1 MNNLE
6 QTLSIIK
13 PDAVERNLENEIKQ
27 MFKEKGFQ
35 VIKEKKIQIE
45 KFEAENFYKVHE
57 TKPFYNDLCSYLS
70 SGPIVVM
77 VLEKENAVVANREL
91 MGATNPKDAEDG
103 TIRKKYGISI
113 DKNSVHGSDSVENAK
128 IEINFFDKIFIKPA
142 RQIILIL
149 SILNFLINWF
159 SA

>member
-13 PDAVERNLENEIKQ
+13 PDAVERNLENEIKE
-27 MFKEKGFQ
+27 MFKSKGFL
-35 VIKEKKIQIE
+35 ILKEKKIQIE
-45 KFEAENFYKVHE
+45 KSEAEKFYKVHE
-57 TKPFYNDLCSYLS
+57 TKPFYNDLCAYLS

-77 VLEKENAVVANREL
+77 VLEKENAVLGNRDL
-91 MGATNPKDAEDG
+91 MGATNPKDAKDG

-128 IEINFFDKIFIKPA
+128 IEIDFFFKD
-142 RQIILIL
+142 
-149 SILNFLINWF
+149 
-159 SA
+159 

>member
-1 MNNLE
+1 MSNLE

-27 MFKEKGFQ
+27 MFKHKGFL
-35 VIKEKKIQIE
+35 ILKEKKIQIE
-45 KFEAENFYKVHE
+45 KSEAEKFYKVHE
-57 TKPFYNDLCSYLS
+57 TKPFYNDLCAYLS

-77 VLEKENAVVANREL
+77 VLEKDNAVLGNREL
-91 MGATNPKDAEDG
+91 MGATNPKDAEEG

-128 IEINFFDKIFIKPA
+128 IEIDFFFK
-142 RQIILIL
+142 
-149 SILNFLINWF
+149 N
-159 SA
+159 